1 MHMDLQWLIN
11 TASIPIWQEYQ
22 WIWILRNMSE
32 LSTLIEIRDAGWIP
46 SYVCERKLQA
56 IK

>member
-11 TASIPIWQEYQ
+11 TASIHIWQEYQ

-32 LSTLIEIRDAGWIP
+32 LSTLIEIRDAGWIS